1 MRSFRELFGQGRRTV
16 TLFELP
22 GGGVKLEKQRE
33 KPGEENRME
42 IRVDRYDGDN
52 KSSQPT
58 FSRSSAL
65 CERGKVVRK
74 SKSCSLVPL
83 LFLTLQTAAASLS
96 FASPHFLL
104 SGIECFSQGIPKGV
118 KVSTVMILR
127 ILPSPL
133 HLVRGLVRLSRE
145 KEGGAWSVPVAT
157 ITRFF
162 RVSSIEDELEFPA
175 NR

>member
-1 MRSFRELFGQGRRTV
+1 M
-16 TLFELP
+16 
-22 GGGVKLEKQRE
+22 EKQRE
-33 KPGEENRME
+33 RPGEENRME

-83 LFLTLQTAAASLS
+83 LFLTLQTVAATAAASLS

-127 ILPSPL
+127 ILPPPL
-133 HLVRGLVRLSRE
+133 HLVRLSRE
-145 KEGGAWSVPVAT
+145 RESMECSSSNDNSILPRLVHRRRIGISCESIT
-157 ITRFF
+157 IEFYRFIVD
-162 RVSSIEDELEFPA
+162 R
-175 NR
+175 

>member
-1 MRSFRELFGQGRRTV
+1 M
-16 TLFELP
+16 
-22 GGGVKLEKQRE
+22 GGWVKLEKQRE
-33 KPGEENRME
+33 RPGEENRME

-83 LFLTLQTAAASLS
+83 LFLTLQTATASPSLSLSLSLS

-118 KVSTVMILR
+118 KVSMVMILR

-133 HLVRGLVRLSRE
+133 HLVRSLVERE
-145 KEGGAWSVPVAT
+145 RKRSARSVRVVT

>member
-1 MRSFRELFGQGRRTV
+1 M
-16 TLFELP
+16 
-22 GGGVKLEKQRE
+22 EKQRE

-127 ILPSPL
+127 ILPSPP

>member
-1 MRSFRELFGQGRRTV
+1 M
-16 TLFELP
+16 
-22 GGGVKLEKQRE
+22 EKQRE

-127 ILPSPL
+127 ILPSPPPPRSRPRSVVERERGRSMERSSSNDNSIL
-133 HLVRGLVRLSRE
+133 PRLVHRRRIGISCE
-145 KEGGAWSVPVAT
+145 PIT
-157 ITRFF
+157 IEFYRFIVD
-162 RVSSIEDELEFPA
+162 R
-175 NR
+175 